1 MKKVS
6 IITVVYNASDL
17 VLKTIQSVSSQNYQ
31 NIEYI
36 VVDGG
41 STDGTLD
48 IIKDSISSIDVLI
61 SEKDSGIYDAMNKGV
76 RASTGDYINF
86 LNAGD
91 WHQENFLEEIFIKN
105 YKEDIKYYHSNMK
118 LIHDQKIIGIA
129 KPVIGNG
136 YKTHMANPLLHPT
149 LIVRKD
155 MFSELGLFDVRYKI
169 ASDHDWTYRLVD
181 KYSGT
186 YTNKSLTNFLI
197 GGVSAGNDAL
207 YESKNIL
214 KKNGVNAILLN
225 IIFLNNLIKKVIKRF
240 AS

>member
-1 MKKVS
+1 MKKVT

-17 VLKTIQSVSSQNYQ
+17 ILKTILSVSSQSYQ

-41 STDGTLD
+41 SSDGTLD
-48 IIKDSISSIDVLI
+48 IIKNNISSIDVMI
-61 SEKDSGIYDAMNKGV
+61 SEKDSGIYDAMNKGIK
-76 RASTGDYINF
+76 ASTGEYINF

-105 YKEDIKYYHSNMK
+105 YKEDIKYYHSNMQ
-118 LIHDQKIIGIA
+118 LIDDQKIIGMA

-149 LIVRKD
+149 LIVSKD
-155 MFSELGLFDVRYKI
+155 MFSELGLFDLRYKI

-181 KYSGT
+181 KYSGS
-186 YTNKSLTNFLI
+186 YTNKALTNFLI
-197 GGVSAGNDAL
+197 GGVSAGNEAL

-214 KKNGVNAILLN
+214 KKNGVNAIFLN
-225 IIFLNNLIKKVIKRF
+225 ILFLNNLIKKIIKRF
-240 AS
+240 VS